1 MVDLAAASAALGGCC
16 SLSYHRFYLPNDGN
30 GLVTSVSSRG
40 THIAEIQ
47 GELVHQHFPLVSVIV
62 VRYSRPRQRPRKIHF
77 GIFARPNLII
87 TPKQDSTEPLLV
99 GGLV

>member
-1 MVDLAAASAALGGCC
+1 MRPGSSC
-16 SLSYHRFYLPNDGN
+16 
-30 GLVTSVSSRG
+30 LVTSVSSWG
-40 THIAEIQ
+40 THIVAEIQ

-87 TPKQDSTEPLLV
+87 TPKQDSTEPLWEVQPILSDFEE
-99 GGLV
+99 

>member
-1 MVDLAAASAALGGCC
+1 MRPGASC
-16 SLSYHRFYLPNDGN
+16 
-30 GLVTSVSSRG
+30 LVTSVSSRG
-40 THIAEIQ
+40 IQVAEIQ

-87 TPKQDSTEPLLV
+87 TPKQDSTEPLWEVQPILSDFEK
-99 GGLV
+99 